1 MGYADMNDR
10 KQGGSGFLRG
20 IGTLAS
26 LGITLVASTFIG
38 LLIGIYLDKY
48 FGTKPVLMMVFLAFG
63 IIAGFKNIYV
73 AAKRYGDSND
83 EGTGR

>member
-1 MGYADMNDR
+1 MNDE

-26 LGITLVASTFIG
+26 MGVTLVASTFIG

-48 FGTKPVLMMVFLAFG
+48 FGTKPVLMLVFLAFG
-63 IIAGFKNIYV
+63 IISGFKSIYM
-73 AAKRYGDSND
+73 ATKRYGDSND
-83 EGTGR
+83 KEAG